1 MAAPRPWMS
10 STSNATHEL
19 RHALALC
26 HKPENVA
33 SLMWGPSGDSA
44 DHRADRC
51 RQGQLQE
58 LLGLPVTR
66 TRFLSTHLPTPSCL
80 PRPGA
85 VTGTSPRRRDD
96 ATAVHSVC
104 LPEDNNDRDK
114 VGNKRDGR
122 DRHRGVDGRVPRGAA
137 DLESGVLMSAV
148 TVTEPL
154 KEDPP
159 TSMVIGQSVVLDG
172 NERALATGEPD
183 YALHHPAAA
192 IRHRPDGHA

>member
-1 MAAPRPWMS
+1 M
-10 STSNATHEL
+10 
-19 RHALALC
+19 
-26 HKPENVA
+26 
-33 SLMWGPSGDSA
+33 
-44 DHRADRC
+44 
-51 RQGQLQE
+51 
-58 LLGLPVTR
+58 
-66 TRFLSTHLPTPSCL
+66 
-80 PRPGA
+80 
-85 VTGTSPRRRDD
+85 
-96 ATAVHSVC
+96 C

-122 DRHRGVDGRVPRGAA
+122 DRHRGVDGRVPRGGA